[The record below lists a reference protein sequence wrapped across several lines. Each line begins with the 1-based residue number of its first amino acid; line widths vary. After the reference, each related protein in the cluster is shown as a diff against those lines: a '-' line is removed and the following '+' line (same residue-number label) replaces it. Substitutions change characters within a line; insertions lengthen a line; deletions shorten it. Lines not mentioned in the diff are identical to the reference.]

1 MKNRDGSY
9 KKVLFCSE
17 ALANQKEYLME
28 GVNSLLQLDVAP
40 FDRCALYILLFLRLR
55 HPKNWLQQKSPL
67 PLPFANHENSHKLL
81 LEIIPSEFKLTPW
94 EISKLKDVTT
104 YSLFSAF
111 NLKGIPLAINRSM
124 LNWSTGKWDIVL
136 LDYIPSSLR
145 LLKLQVQNKRCVT
158 VITKAEEI
166 SKLVLEARDPL
177 SFVLHDLDHADH
189 FFNHESIL
197 KGQLG
202 FYKRS
207 CDIYEDEL
215 LQIAL
220 NENADF
226 SKEFNY
232 VVSDMNAY
240 VIHLLKCFKASF
252 TNHNIDL
259 FNHIITK
266 WDANRDETQ
275 AFLHLNTPL
284 FSDADESCLVNFFEK
299 SQGIY
304 V

>member
-1 MKNRDGSY
+1 MKNRLGSY
-9 KKVLFCSE
+9 KKVLFCDH
-17 ALANQKEYLME
+17 ALKDNENYLNHALSAVLEKE
-28 GVNSLLQLDVAP
+28 LDP
-40 FDRCALYILLFLRLR
+40 WDKCALYMLLFLRIR
-55 HPKNWLQQKSPL
+55 HAKNWLQKKVASPSAL
-67 PLPFANHENSHKLL
+67 PHHKKLL
-81 LEIIPSEFKLTPW
+81 DIIPQEFNLNNWEKEKLEGLSTHQ
-94 EISKLKDVTT
+94 
-104 YSLFSAF
+104 LFSAY

-124 LNWSTGKWDIVL
+124 ENWSAGKWNIVL

-158 VITKAEEI
+158 IITKPEEI
-166 SKLVLEARDPL
+166 SSLVLEARDPL

-202 FYKRS
+202 FYQRA
-207 CDIYEDEL
+207 CDIYEDAL
-215 LQIAL
+215 LTEAL
-220 NENADF
+220 NANAEF

-240 VIHLLKCFKASF
+240 VIHLLKCFKAAF
-252 TNHNIDL
+252 TNHKIDL
-259 FNHIITK
+259 FMHVISL
-266 WDANRDETQ
+266 WDANENVSIALD
-275 AFLHLNTPL
+275 HLNTPL
-284 FSDADESCLVNFFEK
+284 FTHEDESVLVSFFEN